1 MLTIKKRHRENSM
14 TYLNDII
21 EINPK
26 FRSAVRL
33 DRDFMSGS
41 LEGYVVHETAARILE
56 KVFDSVNT
64 RGFIATTWTG
74 PYGSGKSSLAVFLS
88 RLVAGGVGARAEAQK
103 KLPSELAPKA
113 KGLVSGSKAGWMAV
127 HVVGRRRDGA
137 RLLRDALRDAV
148 KLRWPRRR
156 ALLERLSDNSEDGS
170 DIIAVIREVA
180 KLLDKEKSGLLIII
194 DEMGK
199 VLENATYTGGD
210 IHFFQD
216 LAEVIADCGCKVALA
231 GILHQSFEEY
241 ARGLGSANRDEW
253 AKIQGR
259 YEDIPFS
266 LSLDENIQLLSDAI
280 VGAGKR
286 SNNKTNVKALL
297 TAIDSPR
304 LNNAGVKSG
313 LVSSWPL
320 HPLTALLLGPF
331 SRRSFA
337 QNERSIFSF
346 LASRDPG
353 GFIEYL
359 ASTELANAKPYSPS
373 RLWDYLQHNFEPA
386 ILSSRQDSK
395 LYSEAAEAIDR
406 AGKKGDWLHVELAKS
421 IALLE
426 LFGRPFGLNASEAVL
441 IAANN
446 TEKPAAVKK
455 ALKDLSAWSVVVYRG
470 YSNSWGVFAGSDIDL
485 NQAVDVARDQL
496 AADETAVIAQVPA
509 LTPIVAKKH
518 YQETGTLRWFER
530 IVVSLQN
537 APTHLDEYL
546 KTSVCAG
553 VFVVCVSNEA
563 IANEDEK
570 LLRQELNHVA
580 AKHSVPLLL
589 SFNFGAEGILNAGL
603 ESAALLRLKS
613 SLPALAGDAVA
624 RRELTARIDAA
635 NEAVIESVDR
645 AFETAQWSLQGVE
658 KAGGGSAQE
667 LSRLSSDLCDEFYD
681 AAPRIF
687 NELINRDRIS
697 PNVAAARRKL
707 MYAMVEKAAE
717 PSLGISG
724 YPPEMSLYL
733 SLFKQSGLHDV
744 CQTKNATEL
753 SFVEPPGNDQQNF
766 RPIYDAL
773 DKFMKERGGRNITA
787 SEVFAFL
794 RRPPFGLRHAVM
806 PIIFLHYSL
815 IRNGE
820 LALYREGFFTP
831 DWSEEVVDQF
841 LQRSETIA
849 IRWVDGKVV
858 NRDVLNEVASFV
870 HSSFE
875 GAPPQTALDVTKPLV
890 QLVLRLP
897 PFVRRTNSLSEHT
910 RALRDALANAA
921 DPYTLLYNEI
931 PAALGFK
938 AGQNHA
944 GQPSNRFELLAD
956 RLSTSMTELMN
967 TEAKTLAAIKKSIF
981 NALQAGAGTAVDFDE
996 LKARSS
1002 VLPTDTG
1009 DERLNGLIARA
1020 KNASDTDDW
1029 VKAVASLAAGK
1040 PYRSWTDPD
1049 VAAAKLQLIDLGRR
1063 FIHVE
1068 SFVAA
1073 SRKRGKTVSYALTLH
1088 DNRTGAPQ
1096 TASNSLTLNKKSQG
1110 EVDAA
1115 LANLRST
1122 LESLGLDLPLK
1133 KAAIVSLL
1141 MELDEVDGVVIEQA
1155 IAS

>member
-1 MLTIKKRHRENSM
+1 M
-14 TYLNDII
+14 TYLSEII

-33 DRDFMSGS
+33 DRDFTNGS
-41 LEGYVVHETAARILE
+41 LDGYVVHETAARIVG
-56 KVFDSVNT
+56 KVFDSIKS
-64 RGFIATTWTG
+64 RGFLAATWTG

-88 RLVAGGVGARAEAQK
+88 RLLAGDAKARAEAQL
-103 KLPSELAPKA
+103 KLSAELASQA
-113 KGLVSGSKAGWMAV
+113 RALVHGSKNGWMAV
-127 HVVGRRRDGA
+127 HVVGRRQDGA
-137 RLLRDALRDAV
+137 RLLRDSLRAAIAT
-148 KLRWPRRR
+148 RWPRRR
-156 ALLERLSDNSEDGS
+156 ALLEQLSGDCKDGS
-170 DIIAVIREVA
+170 DIIAALREIA
-180 KLLDKEKSGLLIII
+180 KILAKERSGLLIIV

-199 VLENATYTGGD
+199 MLENATYTGAD

-216 LAEVIADCGCKVALA
+216 LAEVIADCGCKVVLA

-241 ARGLGSANRDEW
+241 ARGLGATNRDEW

-266 LSLDENIQLLSDAI
+266 LSLEENIRLLSDAI
-280 VGAGKR
+280 AGDAKR
-286 SNNKTNVKALL
+286 KNSVAKVKALL
-297 TAIDSPR
+297 SAIDSPR
-304 LNNAGVKSG
+304 LNNAGVEAG

-353 GFIEYL
+353 GFVDYL
-359 ASTELANAKPYSPS
+359 SATELKNAETYSPA

-395 LYSEAAEAIDR
+395 LYSEAAEAIER
-406 AGKKGDWLHVELAKS
+406 STKKGGSLHVDLAKT

-426 LFGRPFGLNASEAVL
+426 MFGRPFGLNASEAVL
-441 IAANN
+441 AAAQDGD
-446 TEKPAAVKK
+446 KPTAIKE
-455 ALKDLSAWSVVVYRG
+455 ALQDLSAWSVTVYRA
-470 YSNSWGVFAGSDIDL
+470 YSKSWAVFAGSDVDL
-485 NQAVDVARDQL
+485 NQAVDVVRDQL
-496 AADETAVIAQVPA
+496 AADETAVVAQVPSLA
-509 LTPIVAKKH
+509 PIVAKKH
-518 YQETGTLRWFER
+518 YQTTGTLRWFER
-530 IVVSLQN
+530 IVVSLQS
-537 APTHLDEYL
+537 APSQLEDYL

-553 VFVVCVSNEA
+553 VFVVCASKEA
-563 IANEDEK
+563 ISDGDEK
-570 LLRQELNHVA
+570 LLRQELDYVA
-580 AKHSVPLLL
+580 AKHSVPLLV
-589 SFNFGAEGILNAGL
+589 SFNFGAEGILNAAL
-603 ESAALLRLKS
+603 ESAALLRLET

-624 RRELTARIDAA
+624 RRELTARIHAA
-635 NEAVIESVDR
+635 NEAVIDSVDR
-645 AFETAQWSLQGVE
+645 AFETANWSLKGAE
-658 KAGGGSAQE
+658 KTGGGSAQE

-707 MYAMVEKAAE
+707 MYAMVSSA
-717 PSLGISG
+717 PVSDLGISG

-733 SLFKQSGLHDV
+733 SLFKQSGLHANSKKSAKDDRAFV
-744 CQTKNATEL
+744 DPPKND
-753 SFVEPPGNDQQNF
+753 PQNF
-766 RPIYDAL
+766 KPVYDAL
-773 DKFMKERGGRNITA
+773 DGFMRERGGRNISA
-787 SEVFAFL
+787 DELFAFL

-815 IRNGE
+815 IRHE
-820 LALYREGFFTP
+820 RIALYREEFFTP

-841 LQRSETIA
+841 LQRPETIA

-858 NRDVLNEVASFV
+858 NRDLLIKVAGYVECSFD
-870 HSSFE
+870 E
-875 GAPPQTALDVTKPLV
+875 APRETALDVTKPLV
-890 QLVLRLP
+890 QFVLRLP
-897 PFVRRTNSLSEHT
+897 PFVRRTNTLSAPT

-921 DPYTLLYNEI
+921 DPFTLLFTEI
-931 PAALGFK
+931 PAALGVNGDDDPGK
-938 AGQNHA
+938 GA
-944 GQPSNRFELLAD
+944 SKRMDELAE
-956 RLSTSMTELMN
+956 RLSASMTELMN
-967 TEAKTLAAIKKSIF
+967 AEAKTVAALKKSIF
-981 NALQAGAGTAVDFDE
+981 NALQAGAGTTMDFEE
-996 LKARSS
+996 LKARSK

-1020 KNASDTDDW
+1020 RGASDTDDW

-1049 VAAAKLQLIDLGRR
+1049 VSAAKLQLIDLGRR
-1063 FIHVE
+1063 FTHVE
-1068 SFVAA
+1068 SFVSA

-1096 TASNSLTLNKKSQG
+1096 TVSNSLTLNKKSQA
-1110 EVDAA
+1110 EVDAT
-1115 LANLRST
+1115 LIKLRSSV
-1122 LESLGLDLPLK
+1122 ESLGLDLPLK

-1141 MELDEVDGVVIEQA
+1141 MELDEVTDAPIEQA